1 MEHFTLDQLKDL
13 CAAHD
18 WYYSFSDDQ
27 KVWKKGNA
35 QINLIRECM
44 LSLQEQGMG
53 KQAKQIYENW
63 KPEGVNFG

>member
-1 MEHFTLDQLKDL
+1 MKHFTLDQLRDL
-13 CAAHD
+13 CATHD

-27 KVWKKGNA
+27 RVWKKGNT

-44 LSLQEQGMG
+44 LALQEQGMG

>member
-27 KVWKKGNA
+27 KVWKKGVA

-44 LSLQEQGMG
+44 LALQEQGMG

>member
-1 MEHFTLDQLKDL
+1 MSVFTLDQLREL

-27 KVWKKGNA
+27 KVWKKGNE

-44 LSLQEQGMG
+44 LALQEQGMG

>member
-1 MEHFTLDQLKDL
+1 MEHFTLDQLRDL

-27 KVWKKGNA
+27 KVWKKGVA

-44 LSLQEQGMG
+44 LALQEQGMG

>member
-27 KVWKKGNA
+27 RVWKKGND